1 MSFSGG
7 YFERLLSIES
17 DVLSQEAEQ
26 GAFSPPID
34 VVYTL
39 NGVVDQQREDTARK
53 ESISEYG
60 RFPVASLNFWGAFLK
75 RAICIY
81 WFTKMN
87 SFCQCA
93 PSSSSS
99 ASSNEWVP
107 VFRAQ
112 PAAMNKMAFK
122 AFFITAFSQA
132 ERDGC
137 RASDRPGPAGLD
149 YLDFLS
155 VKNV

>member
-7 YFERLLSIES
+7 YFELLLSIES

-26 GAFSPPID
+26 GAFSSPID
-34 VVYTL
+34 VVYSL
-39 NGVVDQQREDTARK
+39 NEVVGQQREDTARK
-53 ESISEYG
+53 ESISEYR
-60 RFPVASLNFWGAFLK
+60 RFCFRFINFFGAFLK

-132 ERDGC
+132 QRDGC

-149 YLDFLS
+149 YFDFLS
-155 VKNV
+155 EKKV

>member
-17 DVLSQEAEQ
+17 DVLSQEAEL

-39 NGVVDQQREDTARK
+39 NGVVDQQREDTARE

-60 RFPVASLNFWGAFLK
+60 RFPVASVIFWAFLK

-99 ASSNEWVP
+99 SSNEWVP

-137 RASDRPGPAGLD
+137 RASAGLD
-149 YLDFLS
+149 YFGFLN